1 MPGRASRLT
10 RADRA
15 GLGALCLLLAL
26 SVSMRVQAY
35 GTGPAAPEPAAAV
48 AAVDLGAGVVL
59 TRAEAVRR
67 VVWTAACPRPVVAD
81 FVEPS
86 PHGTDTS
93 LAAPRDP
100 NDRVVYV
107 YRGWTLDGPRAAMAL
122 GVLHFVH
129 RAGAVLRM
137 RSASARNAL
146 AVKLVVPA
154 GCDTTPEA
162 VMAALRRTRD

>member
-1 MPGRASRLT
+1 M
-10 RADRA
+10 
-15 GLGALCLLLAL
+15 LLAL

-35 GTGPAAPEPAAAV
+35 GIGAAAPAPGAEAAS
-48 AAVDLGAGVVL
+48 VDLGAGVVMI
-59 TRAEAVRR
+59 RAEAVRR
-67 VVWTAACPRPVVAD
+67 EIWTAACLRPVIAD

-107 YRGWTLDGPRAAMAL
+107 YRGWTLEGPRAAMAL
-122 GVLHFVH
+122 SVLHFAH
-129 RAGAVLRM
+129 RASAVLRM
-137 RSASARNAL
+137 RAASARSDL

-154 GCDTTPEA
+154 GCDASPEA
-162 VMAALRRTRD
+162 AMAALRRIPG

>member
-35 GTGPAAPEPAAAV
+35 GTGPAAPEPATAV

-122 GVLHFVH
+122 GVLHVVR
-129 RAGAVLRM
+129 RAGAVLGANGAATRHE
-137 RSASARNAL
+137 L

-154 GCDTTPEA
+154 GCNTAPEA